1 MMSDFKK
8 LELKEVVIVE
18 GKYDKIRLQSVI
30 SSTIITLNGF
40 RVFKDKETQSLIK
53 KLAVSRGILVMTD
66 VDSAGF
72 VLRNFL
78 KGIVSENTI
87 KHCYIPTV
95 YGKEKRKTEFSK
107 EGKLGVEGI
116 DRDSLVNAILKSGAT
131 INGEEKKENTREI
144 TKMDLFDSG
153 LCGMG
158 NSKIMRE
165 KFLIYIGLPKYLS
178 TNAMISA
185 LNCLYSFE
193 EFNETLNKFINTEVN
208 YES

>member
-1 MMSDFKK
+1 MAQFEK
-8 LELKEVVIVE
+8 LNLKEAVIVE

-30 SSTIITLNGF
+30 KSPIITLNGF
-40 RVFKDKETQSLIK
+40 RVFKDKEAQLLIRNVAK
-53 KLAVSRGILVMTD
+53 TRGILVMTD

-78 KGIVSENTI
+78 SGITDKSTI

-95 YGKEKRKTEFSK
+95 FGKEKRKKEPSK

-116 DRDSLVNAILKSGAT
+116 NAQELVNAILKSGAT
-131 INGEEKKENTREI
+131 IEGYEARQTSREI
-144 TKMDLFDSG
+144 TKADFYDFG
-153 LCGMG
+153 LCGKE
-158 NSKIMRE
+158 NSALLRKTVMER
-165 KFLIYIGLPKYLS
+165 LSLPTYLS

-185 LNCLYSFE
+185 VNCLYTYE
-193 EFNETLNKFINTEVN
+193 EFNNLLNKFLDNMEVH